1 MKMGYVQIVMLWVV
15 YHVKL
20 MTLLFVGIVL
30 KDLYIFK
37 VSVFVR
43 MLGRS
48 ITSWVCVVSAIFEDV
63 GLVLLGVLLFVCSVR
78 KDCY

>member
-20 MTLLFVGIVL
+20 MTLPFVGTVL
-30 KDLYIFK
+30 KDLSTFT
-37 VSVFVR
+37 VSVLVR
-43 MLGRS
+43 MLRIS
-48 ITSWVCVVSAIFEDV
+48 ITSWAYVVSAIFEDV
-63 GLVLLGVLLFVCSVR
+63 GLVLLAVLLFVWSAR